1 MAIQIRR
8 GTDSGWESNNSNIV
22 AGEPA
27 VATDTERFFVGVDS
41 GEYMELSNI
50 NLIAP
55 QYDSSATYNVGDYV
69 IYQGRLYV
77 CNTANTTGA
86 WNASKWNSISL
97 KQALD
102 DLATRSVPTSVREA
116 IYTLL
121 NNAAYAT
128 TGLTDEIAVVQ
139 SWAGAVT
146 SLTLSASS
154 LSLSGSTPQTLIPTV
169 VPSSAS
175 VSWSSS
181 DNSIA
186 TVVYGVV
193 TGVSNGSCVITA
205 SAGNLSAT
213 CSVTVSGFATL
224 ESISAVYTQSGT
236 VYESTPLD
244 DLKDDLVVTA
254 TYSDTSTATVP
265 SDSYSLSGTLE
276 VGTSTITVTYQGKT
290 TTFNVTVT
298 ASYVTDGLIAY
309 WDGID
314 NTGSG
319 HDSSASAWTDLVNG
333 YALTR
338 RETTYTTWGDDCAI
352 FAGDTAQ
359 GMYTDSELWT
369 LSNNAT
375 IEVVLKPS
383 ATGTQMATTF
393 DISSSALDSHPHY
406 DARRFSLFSDNTIGF
421 IGNNVKSYTNPL
433 ASVTDIRKLS
443 ATYTG
448 FTVNNAYANNTAL
461 SLSNNTH
468 SFKFTGTKQYRIGV
482 ETMIGTTNYPFNG
495 KIYAIR
501 VYNRILTTEE
511 LTQNMNYDNAR
522 FNLGL

>member
-86 WNASKWNSISL
+86 WNSSKWNSISL

-102 DLATRSVPTSVREA
+102 DLTTRSVPTSVREA

-121 NNAAYAT
+121 NNCAYAT
-128 TGLTDEIAVVQ
+128 IGLTDEIAVVQ
-139 SWAGAVT
+139 SWAEAVT

-186 TVVYGVV
+186 TVVGGVV

-205 SAGNLSAT
+205 SAGNLSAN
-213 CSVTVSGFATL
+213 CSVTVSGFL
-224 ESISAVYTQSGT
+224 VLDSISAVYTQSGT
-236 VYESTPLD
+236 VYNIDTLNS
-244 DLKDDLVVTA
+244 LKDDLVVTA
-254 TYSDTSTATVP
+254 VYDDTSTETIAST
-265 SDSYSLSGTLE
+265 DYSLSGTLA
-276 VGTSTITVTYQGKT
+276 VGTSTITVTYSTKT
-290 TTFNVTVT
+290 TTFTVTVT
-298 ASYVTDGLIAY
+298 DILPAEYQRVEYLVASQTNSTKGAYINTNVAFNNPTLATIRIGLQATNLSPLTTGAY
-309 WDGID
+309 AIGTRETG
-314 NTGSG
+314 TGSTNRTG
-319 HDSSASAWTDLVNG
+319 WTVGIGSSKVNVASWSGDPG
-333 YALTR
+333 PY
-338 RETTYTTWGDDCAI
+338 YT
-352 FAGDTAQ
+352 
-359 GMYTDSELWT
+359 
-369 LSNNAT
+369 
-375 IEVVLKPS
+375 PS
-383 ATGTQMATTF
+383 DILDYF
-393 DISSSALDSHPHY
+393 DIVATHTSTDMTLKVNDSDVVTSVQGTRGCSGYNIGLFGIPSLASGGGATHLFNGRIYYAEIEQDGTLIFSGIPCYQKSDSVPGFYDWVNSTFRSRSSS
-406 DARRFSLFSDNTIGF
+406 G
-421 IGNNVKSYTNPL
+421 GGSYTQ
-433 ASVTDIRKLS
+433 I
-443 ATYTG
+443 
-448 FTVNNAYANNTAL
+448 TA
-461 SLSNNTH
+461 
-468 SFKFTGTKQYRIGV
+468 GPDV
-482 ETMIGTTNYPFNG
+482 
-495 KIYAIR
+495 
-501 VYNRILTTEE
+501 V
-511 LTQNMNYDNAR
+511 
-522 FNLGL
+522 

>member
-86 WNASKWNSISL
+86 WNSSKWNSISL

-186 TVVYGVV
+186 TVVGGIV
-193 TGVSNGSCVITA
+193 TGVYNGSCVITA
-205 SAGNLSAT
+205 TAGGLSAN
-213 CSVTVSGFATL
+213 CAVTVSGFATL

-236 VYESTPLD
+236 VYDTDSLD
-244 DLKDDLVVTA
+244 SLKADLVVTA
-254 TYSDTSTATVP
+254 TYDDTSTATVP
-265 SDSYSLSGTLE
+265 SGFYSLSGTLE
-276 VGTSTITVTYQGKT
+276 VGTSTITVTYRGKT
-290 TTFNVTVT
+290 TTFTVTVT
-298 ASYVTDGLIAY
+298 KYTRASIEYENKAHKWNSTAFEVVDRTNSGITIKYSIPPTNKLYPAGVIVYAGSVIANDTGAIMTY
-309 WDGID
+309 DDNGIIIGGVSEKISG
-314 NTGSG
+314 NNRWSKVAGS
-319 HDSSASAWTDLVNG
+319 
-333 YALTR
+333 
-338 RETTYTTWGDDCAI
+338 TY
-352 FAGDTAQ
+352 
-359 GMYTDSELWT
+359 SEFSNLWT
-369 LSNNAT
+369 LSSNYT
-375 IEVVLKPS
+375 KI
-383 ATGTQMATTF
+383 TF
-393 DISSSALDSHPHY
+393 DLDMRYLDDSYMYDKTTGMVFFAGINTPYWGMSNISE
-406 DARRFSLFSDNTIGF
+406 
-421 IGNNVKSYTNPL
+421 
-433 ASVTDIRKLS
+433 
-443 ATYTG
+443 
-448 FTVNNAYANNTAL
+448 ANL
-461 SLSNNTH
+461 
-468 SFKFTGTKQYRIGV
+468 
-482 ETMIGTTNYPFNG
+482 
-495 KIYAIR
+495 
-501 VYNRILTTEE
+501 
-511 LTQNMNYDNAR
+511 
-522 FNLGL
+522 